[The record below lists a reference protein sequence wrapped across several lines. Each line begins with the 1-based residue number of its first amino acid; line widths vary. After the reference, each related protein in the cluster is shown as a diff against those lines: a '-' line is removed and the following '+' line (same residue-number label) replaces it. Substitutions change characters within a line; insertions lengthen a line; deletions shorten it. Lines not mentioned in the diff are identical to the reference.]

1 MEKKSYIYN
10 NIYEYLFFLRKND
23 NNEKTP
29 YETSYAVNVNRK
41 FYGTKYDEIINLQHK
56 RLMTKKDRI
65 ETISKINVGI
75 ESNYTSMRD
84 NGIVSSVY
92 SRDVVGD
99 FFDVGDVLTGVPECW
114 FDNQNNQNSGV
125 LNIVTDIT
133 YPYTITHD
141 AIMENGINLLSAIMA
156 LKSSNINYNFWLVS
170 NVDYNGIIYQ
180 ININATEIDN
190 IDCLVTLL
198 CSPSICR
205 RLNFRALE
213 IYTDSNF
220 CYGYGVI
227 QNCNFNLMPI
237 SNEDILYCQFGKNHS
252 ESIIDFMAGEKQ
264 KFDEKRNDKNCT
276 VYRPKGHLYRYC

>member
-10 NIYEYLFFLRKND
+10 SIYEYLFFLRRND

-29 YETSYAVNVNRK
+29 HETSYAVNVDRK
-41 FYGTKYDEIINLQHK
+41 FNGTKYKEIINLQHK
-56 RLMTKKDRI
+56 RLMTKKERI
-65 ETISKINVGI
+65 ETISKINLGVI
-75 ESNYTSMRD
+75 SNYTSMRD

-133 YPYTITHD
+133 YPYTVTHNT
-141 AIMENGINLLSAIMA
+141 IMDNGINLLSAIMA
-156 LKSSNINYNFWLVS
+156 LKSANISYNFWLVS
-170 NVDYNGIIYQ
+170 NVDYNGTIYQ
-180 ININATEIDN
+180 ININVTEIDN
-190 IDCLVTLL
+190 IDCLITLL

-213 IYTDSNF
+213 IYTNSRY
-220 CYGYGVI
+220 CYDYGCV
-227 QNCNFNLMPI
+227 QNCNFNIMPI
-237 SNEDILYCQFGKNHS
+237 SNEDIFYCQFGKNHS
-252 ESIIDFMAGEKQ
+252 ENIIEFMTGNRQKVDVTKTEK
-264 KFDEKRNDKNCT
+264 NST
-276 VYRPKGHLYRYC
+276 VYKPKRYYYRY